1 MTLFLKFTE
10 IFLIKKTFKTHKD
23 FILVSFLNTTNI
35 LCLLSSFCINSKII
49 INERNDIFNQKL
61 NFSWKILK
69 FLTYSFAKQIT
80 TNNKSNLEF
89 LKLKYGNKAHYL
101 PNPVND

>member
-1 MTLFLKFTE
+1 M
-10 IFLIKKTFKTHKD
+10 
-23 FILVSFLNTTNI
+23 
-35 LCLLSSFCINSKII
+35 SSFGINSKII
-49 INERNDIFNQKL
+49 INDRNDIFKQKL

-101 PNPVND
+101 PNPVMINKFKNKKEKNNFTSW